1 MENIIYVVEPGDT
14 LEKIA
19 KKFGTDVNTIA
30 RYNGIA
36 DINDIK
42 AGQILRIAPRPGEKA
57 EYTVQ
62 KGDTLYNIA
71 KMWGTTAE
79 KLAELNGIKNPDRLE
94 VGRVIKLPYDGGDD
108 IYIVKKGDNLF
119 DIARMYNTTPEAL
132 ADFNGIT
139 NPDSLEPGQILRIP
153 GKDYMT
159 ALDKYTVRSGDS
171 LWKIAQRFGTT
182 VVDLINLNK
191 LINPDLIYP
200 GQVLILR

>member
-1 MENIIYVVEPGDT
+1 MENTIYVVEPGDT

-36 DINDIK
+36 DVNDIK
-42 AGQILRIAPRPGEKA
+42 VGQILRIAPAPVEKA

-71 KMWGTTAE
+71 KMWGTTVE
-79 KLAELNGIKNPDRLE
+79 KLAELNGIRNPDKLE
-94 VGRVIKLPYDGGDD
+94 VGRVIRLPYDGGDD
-108 IYIVKKGDNLF
+108 IYIVKKGDTLF
-119 DIARMYNTTPEAL
+119 DIAKMYNTTPEAL
-132 ADFNGIT
+132 ADYNGIT
-139 NPDSLEPGQILRIP
+139 DINSIEPGQILRIP
-153 GKDYMT
+153 GRDYMS

-171 LWKIAQRFGTT
+171 LWKIAQRFGTN

-191 LINPDLIYP
+191 LTNPDLIYP
-200 GQVLILR
+200 GQVLILK

>member
-1 MENIIYVVEPGDT
+1 MENTIYVVEPGDT

-36 DINDIK
+36 DVNDIK
-42 AGQILRIAPRPGEKA
+42 VGQILRIAPAPVEKA

-71 KMWGTTAE
+71 KMWGTTVE
-79 KLAELNGIKNPDRLE
+79 KLAELNGIRNPDKLE
-94 VGRVIKLPYDGGDD
+94 VGRVIRLPYDGGDD
-108 IYIVKKGDNLF
+108 IYIVKKGDTLF
-119 DIARMYNTTPEAL
+119 DIAKMYNTTPEAL
-132 ADFNGIT
+132 ADYNGIT
-139 NPDSLEPGQILRIP
+139 DINSIEPGQILRIP
-153 GKDYMT
+153 GRDYMS

-171 LWKIAQRFGTT
+171 LWKIAKRFGTT

-191 LINPDLIYP
+191 LTNPDLIYP
-200 GQVLILR
+200 GQILILR

>member
-1 MENIIYVVEPGDT
+1 MENTIYVVEPGDT

-42 AGQILRIAPRPGEKA
+42 AGQILRIAPKSANKA
-57 EYTVQ
+57 EYTVR

-79 KLAELNGIKNPDRLE
+79 KLAELNNIKNPDKLE
-94 VGRVIKLPYDGGDD
+94 IGRIIKLPYDSGDD
-108 IYIVKKGDNLF
+108 IYIVKKGDTLF
-119 DIARMYNTTPEAL
+119 DIAKMYNTTPDAI
-132 ADFNGIT
+132 ADLNGIADI
-139 NPDSLEPGQILRIP
+139 NSIEPGQILKIP
-153 GKDYMT
+153 TGDYMT
-159 ALDKYTVRSGDS
+159 AINRYTVRNGDS
-171 LWKIAQRFGTT
+171 LWKIAKRFGTT

-191 LINPDLIYP
+191 LTTPDLIYP
-200 GQVLILR
+200 GQILILR

>member
-1 MENIIYVVEPGDT
+1 MENTIYVVEPGDT

-36 DINDIK
+36 DVNDIK
-42 AGQILRIAPRPGEKA
+42 VGQILRIAPAPVEKA

-62 KGDTLYNIA
+62 NGDTLYNIA
-71 KMWGTTAE
+71 KMWGTTVE
-79 KLAELNGIKNPDRLE
+79 RLAELNGIKNPDKLE

-108 IYIVKKGDNLF
+108 IYIVKRGDSLF
-119 DIARMYNTTPEAL
+119 DIAKMYNTTPEAL
-132 ADFNGIT
+132 ADYNGIT
-139 NPDSLEPGQILRIP
+139 DINSIEPGQILRIP
-153 GKDYMT
+153 GRDYMS

-171 LWKIAQRFGTT
+171 LWKIAKRFGTT

-191 LINPDLIYP
+191 LTNPDLIYP
-200 GQVLILR
+200 GQILILR

>member
-1 MENIIYVVEPGDT
+1 MENTIYVVEPGDT

-42 AGQILRIAPRPGEKA
+42 AGQILRIAPKSANKA

-79 KLAELNGIKNPDRLE
+79 KLAELNNIKNPDKLE
-94 VGRVIKLPYDGGDD
+94 IGRIIKLPYDSGDD
-108 IYIVKKGDNLF
+108 IYIVKKGDTLF
-119 DIARMYNTTPEAL
+119 DIAKMYNTTPEAI
-132 ADFNGIT
+132 ADLNGIADI
-139 NPDSLEPGQILRIP
+139 NSIEPGQILKMP
-153 GKDYMT
+153 TGDYMS
-159 ALDKYTVRSGDS
+159 AIDRYTVRNGDS
-171 LWKIAQRFGTT
+171 LWKIAKRFGTT

-191 LINPDLIYP
+191 LTTPDLIYP
-200 GQVLILR
+200 GQILILR

>member
-1 MENIIYVVEPGDT
+1 MENTIYVVEPGDT

-36 DINDIK
+36 DVNNIK
-42 AGQILRIAPRPGEKA
+42 VGQILRIAPKSVEKA

-71 KMWGTTAE
+71 KMWGTTVD
-79 KLAELNGIKNPDRLE
+79 KLAELNGIRNPDKLE
-94 VGRVIKLPYDGGDD
+94 VGRIIKLPYEGGDD

-139 NPDSLEPGQILRIP
+139 DPDSIEPGQILRIP
-153 GKDYMT
+153 GSDYMSG
-159 ALDKYTVRSGDS
+159 LDRYTVRSGDS

-191 LINPDLIYP
+191 LTNPDLIYP
-200 GQVLILR
+200 GQILILR